1 MTQSDHKALI
11 AFDGVCLLCLWSVHF
26 VLKRDHKDHFRFV
39 PLEQVQ
45 QHPQWAKH
53 MPFEPTDSIV
63 LISSGKTYTKSSA
76 ALRIC
81 LHLGGLYPILFI
93 FMVIPKGLR
102 DLVYDF
108 IAKNRYRW
116 FGKKDQCMIPDNN
129 IKHKFL

>member
-1 MTQSDHKALI
+1 MKETTAIIIVGVLMV
-11 AFDGVCLLCLWSVHF
+11 FDLFMVD
-26 VLKRDHKDHFRFV
+26 KRYVNNNPDQFKSAREVD
-39 PLEQVQ
+39 
-45 QHPQWAKH
+45 

-93 FMVIPKGLR
+93 FMVMPKGLR